1 MKDELERDKIE
12 NRNRTLDLGPMS
24 SDEDEEEDGEEGK
37 QAGDDEDS
45 GTDNSEA
52 EREYYA

>member
-1 MKDELERDKIE
+1 MKDELERDRID

-24 SDEDEEEDGEEGK
+24 SDEEDEDDGEERKEPG
-37 QAGDDEDS
+37 DEDS
-45 GTDNSEA
+45 GTDDSEA